1 MNRGESDVERMDVYS
16 RILDAAEDLFFR
28 YGYQRVTTEQ
38 IARESGCSKRTLYEL
53 FPTKDNI
60 VLQIFLR
67 ADEEL
72 RHVVSS
78 IVISHADDV
87 RPAIKDFIQGIVKA
101 CGRFSAVL
109 LHDLE
114 LGEPSLAR
122 DINAWRK
129 RSSTEHLRA
138 YLTRGV
144 ELGALRSG
152 LDVDATV
159 AVLTMAVDYLL
170 HPEARTSSP
179 LPLPPPEIV
188 CSVLLDGIEAR
199 STRLQTVV

>member
-1 MNRGESDVERMDVYS
+1 MERMDVYS

-72 RHVVSS
+72 RHIVSS
-78 IVISHADDV
+78 IVIAQSEDV
-87 RPAIKDFIQGIVKA
+87 RPAIKNFIAGFVKS

-129 RSSTEHLRA
+129 RSSTEHLRT
-138 YLTRGV
+138 YLTKGV

-188 CSVLLDGIEAR
+188 CSVLLDGIESR
-199 STRLQTVV
+199 SNRLQTVV

>member
-1 MNRGESDVERMDVYS
+1 MERMDVYS

-78 IVISHADDV
+78 IVVSHADHV
-87 RPAIKDFIQGIVKA
+87 RPAITTFVHGFVKA

-122 DINAWRK
+122 DISAWRK
-129 RSSTEHLRA
+129 RSSTEHLRTL
-138 YLTRGV
+138 LTKGV
-144 ELGALRSG
+144 ELGALRTN

-170 HPEARTSSP
+170 HPESRTSSP

-188 CSVLLDGIEAR
+188 CTVLLDGIEAR
-199 STRLQTVV
+199 NIRLQPVV